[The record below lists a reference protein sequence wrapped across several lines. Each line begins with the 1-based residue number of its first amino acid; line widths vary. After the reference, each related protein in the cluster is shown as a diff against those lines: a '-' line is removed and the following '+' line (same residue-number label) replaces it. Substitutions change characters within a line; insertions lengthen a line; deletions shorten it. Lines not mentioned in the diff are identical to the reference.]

1 MGYRRFPPQLVPY
14 RIWVFDKGG
23 IEMIEIACPI
33 GNRCTPGRAR
43 SPAHSISI
51 ASSGQ
56 VAFASQALPS
66 RVEETQPSAISWAS
80 PKASTSKISGAR
92 ARVTLAALAIDA
104 HP

>member
-33 GNRCTPGRAR
+33 GNRCTPGDAR

-56 VAFASQALPS
+56 LALASQALPS

-80 PKASTSKISGAR
+80 QGINLKNLGRASAR
-92 ARVTLAALAIDA
+92 DPGSARD
-104 HP
+104 